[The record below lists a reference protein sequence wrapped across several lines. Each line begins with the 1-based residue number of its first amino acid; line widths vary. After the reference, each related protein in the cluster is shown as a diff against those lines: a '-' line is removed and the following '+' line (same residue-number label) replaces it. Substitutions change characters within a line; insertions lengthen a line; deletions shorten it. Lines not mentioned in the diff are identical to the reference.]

1 MTTTTD
7 QEVNEQVRTLATYV
21 VDKLATREHL
31 DEFRA
36 EMLDRFNQVD
46 QKIDDVD
53 KKLDDILSRL

>member
-7 QEVNEQVRTLATYV
+7 QEVNEQVKRLATYV

-36 EMLDRFNQVD
+36 EMADRFD
-46 QKIDDVD
+46 QVD
-53 KKLDDILSRL
+53 KKLDDILSRLPSNDDD